1 MGSFSR
7 KLRRIAVT
15 DSLFLHIINKLDNL
29 IGKLARKMAYRKGK
43 VVRNKVFVMTYD
55 DTYSCNPKYIVEEL
69 LRRKLPLDIVCVTPE
84 DEHADVSAFPMN
96 VRLVQRKS
104 FEMFEEMASARIWID
119 NALSCVWY
127 GMPKKKDQV
136 YFNTWHGSM
145 GIKKLGGPPSWLK
158 RAKKCNALTDYCIT
172 NSQFEENVFRST
184 FWPGVSFLPFGHAR
198 NDILF
203 DVMKRA
209 EIRQEVCSALHI
221 EDPESRLFLY
231 APTFRDDK
239 NMSWFDVDFAEVK
252 KSLEQRF
259 GGSWTILVRMHYK
272 NRTVLAGRLPET
284 EWLVDATAYSDM
296 QKLMAAVDAG
306 MTDYSSWAYDY
317 ILTGRPLFLY
327 APDVKKYDQERG
339 FYFPLEST
347 PFPLAYNGEELLD
360 AIRTFDETEYLRKVE
375 VFLKDKGCYEDGH
388 ACERIADKIEELTL
402 K

>member
-1 MGSFSR
+1 
-7 KLRRIAVT
+7 
-15 DSLFLHIINKLDNL
+15 
-29 IGKLARKMAYRKGK
+29 
-43 VVRNKVFVMTYD
+43 
-55 DTYSCNPKYIVEEL
+55 
-69 LRRKLPLDIVCVTPE
+69 
-84 DEHADVSAFPMN
+84 
-96 VRLVQRKS
+96 
-104 FEMFEEMASARIWID
+104 
-119 NALSCVWY
+119 
-127 GMPKKKDQV
+127 
-136 YFNTWHGSM
+136 
-145 GIKKLGGPPSWLK
+145 
-158 RAKKCNALTDYCIT
+158 
-172 NSQFEENVFRST
+172 
-184 FWPGVSFLPFGHAR
+184 
-198 NDILF
+198 
-203 DVMKRA
+203 
-209 EIRQEVCSALHI
+209 
-221 EDPESRLFLY
+221 
-231 APTFRDDK
+231 
-239 NMSWFDVDFAEVK
+239 
-252 KSLEQRF
+252 
-259 GGSWTILVRMHYK
+259 MHYK